1 MLVIHG
7 ARAIVVGLAMSV
19 ALPAGLRAQVT
30 LPLQPPPTEGS
41 TGASIAGAAL
51 GGFSGVMLGTLGS
64 IIPCSQTY
72 AGAACV
78 RVAAIAGGGIGLAG
92 GIYLGA
98 GSTEAIERAARGA
111 GIGLLFGSAAGV
123 GMKLFL
129 PRFGW
134 ADVAATGLIGA
145 SIGASAGGAALG
157 LAAGSVIG
165 FGMFALDKSFGV
177 PNAASIG
184 LMGAAVGGIGSW
196 FLRAVQERQGE
207 PLPIPLAISIPVSF

>member
-1 MLVIHG
+1 MDHRARAPVFGLVI
-7 ARAIVVGLAMSV
+7 ALIM
-19 ALPAGLRAQVT
+19 ALPAGTRAQTV
-30 LPLQPPPTEGS
+30 LPPPPPTEGS
-41 TGASIAGAAL
+41 TGAAVAGAAL

-72 AGAACV
+72 AGASCV
-78 RVAAIAGGGIGLAG
+78 RVAAIAGGTIGFAG

-98 GSTEAIERAARGA
+98 GSNDAIERAARGA
-111 GIGLLFGSAAGV
+111 GFGLLFGSATGI

-145 SIGASAGGAALG
+145 SIGASARGAALG
-157 LAAGSVIG
+157 LAAGTVIG
-165 FGMFALDKSFGV
+165 FGMFALDDRFGL
-177 PNAASIG
+177 PNAVSIG

-196 FLRAVQERQGE
+196 FVRAVQERQAD
-207 PLPIPLAISIPVSF
+207 PIPPLAISIPVSF

>member
-1 MLVIHG
+1 VASKG
-7 ARAIVVGLAMSV
+7 VSIVWLALITVM
-19 ALPAGLRAQVT
+19 PAGLHAQT
-30 LPLQPPPTEGS
+30 LPPPVEPPTEGS
-41 TGASIAGAAL
+41 TGAAVAGAAL

-72 AGAACV
+72 AGASCV
-78 RVAAIAGGGIGLAG
+78 RVAAIAGGTIGFAG

-98 GSTEAIERAARGA
+98 GSNDAIERAARGA
-111 GIGLLFGSAAGV
+111 GFGLLFGSAAGA

-145 SIGASAGGAALG
+145 SIGASASGAALG
-157 LAAGSVIG
+157 LAAGTVIG
-165 FGMFALDKSFGV
+165 FGMFALDDRFGL
-177 PNAASIG
+177 PNAVSIG

-196 FLRAVQERQGE
+196 FVRAVQERQDGG
-207 PLPIPLAISIPVSF
+207 LPIPLAISIPVSF

>member
-1 MLVIHG
+1 MRYRTRAVPIGLVL
-7 ARAIVVGLAMSV
+7 AVV
-19 ALPAGLRAQVT
+19 LPATLSAQAAPFAVE
-30 LPLQPPPTEGS
+30 PPTEGS
-41 TGASIAGAAL
+41 TGAAVAGAAL

-72 AGAACV
+72 AGASCV
-78 RVAAIAGGGIGLAG
+78 RVAAIAGGTIGFAG

-98 GSTEAIERAARGA
+98 GSSQAIERAARGA
-111 GIGLLFGSAAGV
+111 GFGLLFGSVAGA

-145 SIGASAGGAALG
+145 SIGASAAGAALG
-157 LAAGSVIG
+157 LAAGTVIG
-165 FGMFALDKSFGV
+165 FGMFGLDNRFGL
-177 PNAASIG
+177 PNAVSIG

-196 FLRAVQERQGE
+196 FVRAVQERQGDGL
-207 PLPIPLAISIPVSF
+207 PLPMMISIPVGF